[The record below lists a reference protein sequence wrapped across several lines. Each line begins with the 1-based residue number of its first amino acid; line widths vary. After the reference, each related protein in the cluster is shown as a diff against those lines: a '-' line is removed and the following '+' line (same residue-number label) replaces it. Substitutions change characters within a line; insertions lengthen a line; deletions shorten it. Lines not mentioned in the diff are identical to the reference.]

1 MDNQN
6 TLLDNRYRLLE
17 QVGAGGSAVVYRA
30 RDERLGRDVAIK
42 ALRPHLAQD
51 PAYLAR
57 FSQEAQRA
65 AQVSHPH
72 IATVL
77 DFNADAAQ
85 PYIVME
91 YVDGQPAHRLALL
104 PIGDAVEYARQAADA
119 LAFLHRRQ
127 LVHGDVKPDNLLV
140 DKNGQVKLVDLGI
153 ARPTGTAE
161 AGMVL
166 GSPAY
171 IAPERLQGAP
181 LSPPADVYGLG
192 ATLFEMLSGRPPF
205 SGASGQEVAA
215 QSLTAE
221 PPALQG
227 LRPEVPLPVDAIVTR
242 AMAKDPTRRYQDM
255 DSLGRALASLQMSA
269 GQTTAALPV
278 MPAAA
283 VTASRVMAPPPR
295 PPAAPPPTSPAAP
308 QAQSEGGGWRVA
320 LFALLAALAVLILG
334 IVGLTLF
341 RQVFTGG
348 QPTPAPTA
356 LVNATATAATPTTEA
371 TKAAT
376 PTRTTTATRTTTPSP
391 TPRPATA
398 TATPRPPTA
407 TVTPRPATA
416 TATPVPP
423 TATPVPP
430 TATAVPPTATPVP
443 PTATAVPATATRTP
457 APATATRTPAP
468 PTATSAAASRTVTPN
483 VIGMSEGGAQ
493 RALET
498 AGLQMGHVLS
508 QVVPGQSGGRVWQQ
522 SIPPGEAVALGT
534 LVNLVI
540 VR

>member
-6 TLLDNRYRLLE
+6 PLLDNRYRLLE

-30 RDERLGRDVAIK
+30 RDERLGRDVAVK

-91 YVDGQPAHRLALL
+91 YVDGLPVHRLAPL
-104 PIGDAVEYARQAADA
+104 PITDAVEYARQAADA
-119 LAFLHRRQ
+119 LGFLHRRQ

-153 ARPTGTAE
+153 ARAAGTAE

-171 IAPERLQGAP
+171 IAPERLRGAP

-192 ATLFEMLSGRPPF
+192 ATLFEMLAARPPF
-205 SGASGQEVAA
+205 SGASAQEVAA
-215 QSLTAE
+215 QSLAAE
-221 PPALQG
+221 PPALQD
-227 LRPEVPLPVDAIVTR
+227 LRPEVPLAVDAIVTR

-269 GQTTAALPV
+269 GQTTGALPV
-278 MPAAA
+278 LPAAA
-283 VTASRVMAPPPR
+283 AATASRVAAPPPR
-295 PPAAPPPTSPAAP
+295 PPAAPPPTPPAAP
-308 QAQSEGGGWRVA
+308 AAQSGGGWRVI
-320 LFALLAALAVLILG
+320 LFALLAALAMLVLG

-356 LVNATATAATPTTEA
+356 LVNATATATAI
-371 TKAAT
+371 T
-376 PTRTTTATRTTTPSP
+376 PTREPTQAATASRTPTASRTATASP
-391 TPRPATA
+391 TPRTPTATATPRPATATVTPIPSTATASPTFTAVPPTATAVPATA

-407 TVTPRPATA
+407 T
-416 TATPVPP
+416 PVPP
-423 TATPVPP
+423 TVTAVPVTATSLPASP
-430 TATAVPPTATPVP
+430 TAT
-443 PTATAVPATATRTP
+443 R
-457 APATATRTPAP
+457 
-468 PTATSAAASRTVTPN
+468 AASGQPVVPN
-483 VIGMSEGGAQ
+483 LIGMTETVA
-493 RALET
+493 RNALET
-498 AGLQMGHVLS
+498 IGLQVGIVIS
-508 QVVPGQSGGRVWQQ
+508 QNVPGQTGGRVWQQ
-522 SIPPGEAVALGT
+522 SVPPGQAVAAGT
-534 LVNLVI
+534 PINLVI